1 MKKKIFTII
10 VSLSMFIT
18 FFTVLTT
25 GTNLMSA
32 KTVEES
38 NFNICSDDFYFI
50 QITDPHVMHKLFD
63 KGENQYKFKTV
74 IEHVNSFAKK
84 PAFIVITGDL
94 VEWGSGVFGTLN
106 FKAFLECL
114 YEKDG
119 QLYADEDYSI
129 PVYTIPGNHDY
140 RWFNTLVNYHR
151 LVDQN
156 HVLDDDKYVITHE
169 NLTLFFMDAGHDYI
183 LKPRD
188 WIHVMG
194 SGLTYWF
201 DILWLE
207 DELSSCN
214 SPHKIVLMHYP
225 AINWGKYDT
234 FVRNKD
240 IFIQLCEGYNVDI
253 VLTGHTHAHRVFDKE
268 KNFYPNSALPLNCSL
283 YSTLYVQTAAT
294 KGGIFE
300 SSLISENEDE
310 GYYYRNVTISGN
322 DIWLNPC
329 EQAIPN

>member
-1 MKKKIFTII
+1 MIKKQSILLIISFFILLSISLLPI
-10 VSLSMFIT
+10 VS
-18 FFTVLTT
+18 
-25 GTNLMSA
+25 GNLIKS
-32 KTVEES
+32 S
-38 NFNICSDDFYFI
+38 NSLAYNLETSSISSEDDFYFV
-50 QITDPHVMHKLFD
+50 QITDSHIMHKLFD
-63 KGENQYKFKTV
+63 RGENQNKFKTA
-74 IEHVNSFAKK
+74 IEHVNSFTKK

-94 VEWGSGVFGTLN
+94 VEWGSGVFGALN

-114 YEKDG
+114 HKKDG
-119 QLYADEDYSI
+119 QLYADENCSI

-140 RWFNTLVNYHR
+140 RWFNKLTNYHR

-156 HVLDDDKYVITHE
+156 HILDDDKYVITHE

-207 DELSSCN
+207 DELIGCN

-240 IFIQLCEGYNVDI
+240 IFIQVCEGYNVDL
-253 VLTGHTHAHRVFDKE
+253 VLAGHTHASRVFDKD
-268 KNFYPNSALPLNCSL
+268 KNFYENDMLPLNCSN
-283 YSTLYVQTAAT
+283 YPTLHVQTGAC
-294 KGGIFE
+294 KDGCF
-300 SSLISENEDE
+300 
-310 GYYYRNVTISGN
+310 YRNITISG
-322 DIWLNPC
+322 DDLWLNPC
-329 EQAIPN
+329 EHIII